1 MFGQILDKVDSWLG
15 RSFLLVRF
23 FPWLLFFAANLIF
36 ASFEFEPVRKYL
48 LDYYESAGSASKV
61 VDTVLAI
68 GAIAV
73 VAFTVSPAIRA
84 ITKLIEGENL
94 WWPIRASMLLNQRL
108 RYDSFISER
117 QELLNARARLP
128 ATGEIKKRLWEA
140 SLLGEAL
147 EKITDARAID
157 EAEKQIKSIKM
168 LRLMN
173 MRVPVKEF
181 RSAVISLERALSRN
195 CAHPGRLRG
204 NSDSRNPR
212 VEMADIAQSE
222 RLSGLYSDMMDK
234 LAPYVQDI
242 AQSREL
248 RMFKKHESEFAKAE
262 LAPTR
267 FGNHV
272 AALRSYCDTR
282 YGFDFDFFWP
292 RLRLVIA
299 DDTIK
304 SSLDAAKTQVD
315 YSVLCLALTLLF
327 ILNWLLILAFAGEE
341 LHLLFVLAALG
352 PPAVLF
358 WLWMVRESYSDYSN
372 LVRSAIDIC
381 RFDLLKALRRP
392 LPKSTEE
399 EIETWHQ
406 TARLLLFDEHHE
418 NATLEHP

>member
-1 MFGQILDKVDSWLG
+1 
-15 RSFLLVRF
+15 
-23 FPWLLFFAANLIF
+23 
-36 ASFEFEPVRKYL
+36 
-48 LDYYESAGSASKV
+48 
-61 VDTVLAI
+61 
-68 GAIAV
+68 
-73 VAFTVSPAIRA
+73 
-84 ITKLIEGENL
+84 
-94 WWPIRASMLLNQRL
+94 
-108 RYDSFISER
+108 
-117 QELLNARARLP
+117 
-128 ATGEIKKRLWEA
+128 
-140 SLLGEAL
+140 
-147 EKITDARAID
+147 
-157 EAEKQIKSIKM
+157 
-168 LRLMN
+168 
-173 MRVPVKEF
+173 
-181 RSAVISLERALSRN
+181 
-195 CAHPGRLRG
+195 
-204 NSDSRNPR
+204 
-212 VEMADIAQSE
+212 MADIAQSE